1 MTDWE
6 SLSKEHKTQL
16 NHVVTLLH
24 RKYPDLLSRESI
36 AGLVLDSYTRLAA
49 RAPVTKWLVPTAEK
63 LAKERLQALTLLEA
77 DSTKTIPTVLFLCTH
92 NAGRSQMALGWFH
105 HLAGDNAIAWSG
117 GSEPAEEL
125 NQVAV
130 KAMDEVGIDI
140 SKGFPKPWTDEV
152 LAAAHVVIT
161 MGCGDSCPFLP
172 GKDYEEWEVADPAG
186 QPLEV
191 VETIRDDL
199 EVRVRDLLVRLGVS
213 ADRSSTANKQ
223 TGRL

>member
-6 SLSKEHKTQL
+6 SLSKEHKVQL

-24 RKYPDLLSRESI
+24 RKYPDVLSRESI
-36 AGLVLDSYTRLAA
+36 ADLVMDSYTRLAA
-49 RAPVTKWLVPTAEK
+49 RAKVTKWLVPFAER
-63 LAKERLQALTLLEA
+63 LAGERLQALTLLEEGA
-77 DSTKTIPTVLFLCTH
+77 ARTIPTVLFLCTH

-117 GSEPAEEL
+117 GSEPAGEL
-125 NQVAV
+125 NPVAV

-152 LAAAHVVIT
+152 LAAAHIVIT
-161 MGCGDSCPFLP
+161 MGCGDSCPILP
-172 GKDYEEWEVADPAG
+172 GKDYEEWEVSDPDG

-191 VETIRDDL
+191 VEAIRDDL
-199 EVRVRDLLVRLGVS
+199 ETRVRDLLVRIGATDIWS
-213 ADRSSTANKQ
+213 
-223 TGRL
+223 GRE

>member
-49 RAPVTKWLVPTAEK
+49 RATVTKWLVPTAEK

-77 DSTKTIPTVLFLCTH
+77 GSTKTIPTVLFLCTH

-213 ADRSSTANKQ
+213 ADRSSTA
-223 TGRL
+223 T